1 MKSTTKLGL
10 FSLFMA
16 VALVGAGCKKTPK
29 NVTPIPRGD
38 RYGSAPIVTDVQP
51 TQSLGQTPTTGTPYV
66 PPNNGNLTGNRLNNG
81 GNVRSQDL
89 PQVTAVDPETGAEA
103 TGGLKPLPDIDLA
116 YGHAIDRTLLG
127 TATVYFEYDRFNI
140 RASEADKVKEVAKF
154 LKENSSH
161 NLVIEGHCDE
171 RGTEEYN
178 RALGERRALSVREN
192 LISLGVSAGRI
203 TTRSFGEDQPAHP
216 GQTEEAYAL
225 NRRAEFVVLLPNVQ

>member
-38 RYGSAPIVTDVQP
+38 RYAPPIVTSLPP
-51 TQSLGQTPTTGTPYV
+51 TEPLGQTPTTGTPYV
-66 PPNNGNLTGNRLNNG
+66 PPNNGNLAGNRLNNG
-81 GNVRSQDL
+81 GNVRPQDL
-89 PQVTAVDPETGAEA
+89 TSTTAVDPETGATA
-103 TGGLKPLPDIDLA
+103 TGFTAMQDIDPA
-116 YGHAIDRTLLG
+116 YGRAIDRTLLG

-161 NLVIEGHCDE
+161 DLVIEGHCDE
-171 RGTEEYN
+171 RGTDEYN